1 MTTGSKPNKPATMST
16 LSKTL
21 RLFLDSIGR
30 REEYEFYLRKFQAER
45 SVCFALVAPD
55 TPAVEQSG
63 DLMTFDL
70 QFLIR
75 LELTPLVVLAGGD
88 AIQNAA
94 SLSAY
99 GDYALL
105 KDLDLTSPDS
115 AWREALQACYAKE
128 QIPIWISPGLP
139 LGQTVQQLCPRIARR
154 IHLLRVRGM
163 LQGTDHEK
171 IFYHCTRRDN
181 PHILDP
187 QDIPVVRLAE
197 SWLSH
202 DPQLHISIASPLHL
216 LQEMF
221 TVRGMGSIV
230 RPGSVIEHHTGL
242 EGVDLPRL
250 SKLMTEAFGKTL
262 RSTASLRAACD
273 LYLETR
279 YRGAAVLEAHPS
291 GKYLS
296 KFAVGTQA
304 RGEGLAQELWD
315 QACAPQPAL
324 FWRSRAENPVNQWYE
339 RHASGHHTEGVWTVF
354 WKGVHAGKLPEIIA
368 YCLERESDFME
379 SRPRG

>member
-1 MTTGSKPNKPATMST
+1 MST

-75 LELTPLVVLAGGD
+75 LDLTPLVVLAGDD
-88 AIQNAA
+88 ALQNAA

-99 GDYALL
+99 GDYAVLR
-105 KDLDLTSPDS
+105 KLDLTASDTE
-115 AWREALQACYAKE
+115 WRERLQVCYAKE
-128 QIPIWISPGLP
+128 QIPIWLNPQST
-139 LGQTVQQLCPRIARR
+139 LGETVQELSPRIARR

-163 LQGTDHEK
+163 LRASDSEK
-171 IFYHCTRRDN
+171 IFYHYTRRDN
-181 PHILDP
+181 AHQLDP
-187 QDIPVVRLAE
+187 QDAEVVRLAE
-197 SWLSH
+197 GWLTAN
-202 DPQLHISIASPLHL
+202 PQLHISIASPLHL

-221 TVRGMGSIV
+221 TVRGMGSII
-230 RPGSVIEHHTGL
+230 RPGSVIEHHRTL
-242 EGVDLPRL
+242 EAVDLTRL
-250 SKLMTEAFGKTL
+250 SKLMTEAFGKPL
-262 RSTASLRAACD
+262 RSEDSLRAACD

-279 YRGAAVLEAHPS
+279 CRGAVVLEAHPA

-296 KFAVGTQA
+296 KFAVGTEA

-324 FWRSRAENPVNQWYE
+324 FWRSRANNPVNQWYE
-339 RHASGHHTEGVWTVF
+339 RHASGHHTEGRWTVF
-354 WKGVHAGKLPEIIA
+354 WKGVTADQLPEIIR
-368 YCLERESDFME
+368 YCLEREPDFRE
-379 SRPRG
+379 SYDLNEN

>member
-1 MTTGSKPNKPATMST
+1 MST

-55 TPAVEQSG
+55 TAAVEQSG

-75 LELTPLVVLAGGD
+75 LDLTPLVVLAGED

-99 GDYALL
+99 GDYAVL
-105 KDLDLTSPDS
+105 KDLALDAPDDV
-115 AWREALQACYAKE
+115 WREKLRACYIKE
-128 QIPIWISPGLP
+128 QIPIWLNPRAT
-139 LGQTVQQLCPRIARR
+139 LGDTIHELCPRIARR

-163 LQGTDHEK
+163 LHGLDNEK
-171 IFYHCTRRDN
+171 IFYHYTRRTN
-181 PHILDP
+181 PHQLDP
-187 QDIPVVRLAE
+187 QDLDLIPLAE
-197 SWLSH
+197 AWLSH
-202 DPQLHISIASPLHL
+202 DPQLHISVASPLHL

-221 TVRGMGSIV
+221 TVRGMGSII
-230 RPGSVIEHHTGL
+230 RPGSVIEHHASTAPI
-242 EGVDLPRL
+242 DLSRL
-250 SKLMTEAFGKTL
+250 SRLITEAFGKAL
-262 RSTASLRAACD
+262 RSTDSLNAASD
-273 LYLETR
+273 IYLETR
-279 YRGAAVLEAHPS
+279 YRGAVVLEAHPA

-296 KFAVGTQA
+296 KFAVGTEA

-315 QACAPQPAL
+315 QACEPQPSL
-324 FWRSRAENPVNQWYE
+324 FWRSRTNNPVNQWYE
-339 RHASGHHTEGVWTVF
+339 RHAKGHHAEGPWTVF
-354 WKGVHAGKLPEIIA
+354 WKGVSADQLPEIIR
-368 YCLERESDFME
+368 YCLEREPDFLE
-379 SRPRG
+379 

>member
-1 MTTGSKPNKPATMST
+1 MST

-75 LELTPLVVLAGGD
+75 LDLTPLVVLAGED
-88 AIQNAA
+88 AVQNAA

-105 KDLDLTSPDS
+105 KDLDLNASDT

-128 QIPIWISPGLP
+128 QIPIWLRPQAS
-139 LGQTVQQLCPRIARR
+139 LGETIQDLCPRIARR

-163 LQGTDHEK
+163 LHGANNDK
-171 IFYHCTRRDN
+171 IFYHYTRRAN
-181 PHILDP
+181 PHVLDP
-187 QDIPVVRLAE
+187 QDSEVIRLAE
-197 SWLSH
+197 AWLAH

-230 RPGSVIEHHTGL
+230 RPGSVIEHHRAL
-242 EGVDLPRL
+242 DAVDLTRL
-250 SKLMTEAFGKTL
+250 SKLITEAFGKPL
-262 RSTASLRAACD
+262 RSADSLMAACD

-279 YRGAAVLEAHPS
+279 YRGAVLLESHPA

-296 KFAVGTQA
+296 KFAVGTEA

-315 QACAPQPAL
+315 EACAPQPAL
-324 FWRSRAENPVNQWYE
+324 FWRSRADNPVNQWYE
-339 RHASGHHTEGVWTVF
+339 RHASGHHTEGRWTVF
-354 WKGVHAGKLPEIIA
+354 WKGVRAVQLPELIT
-368 YCLERESDFME
+368 YCLERVPDFKE
-379 SRPRG
+379 EEP

>member
-1 MTTGSKPNKPATMST
+1 MST

-30 REEYEFYLRKFQAER
+30 REEYEFYLRKFQSER

-75 LELTPLVVLAGGD
+75 LDLTPLVVLAGED

-99 GDYALL
+99 GDYAVL
-105 KDLDLTSPDS
+105 KDLHLNASDRE
-115 AWREALQACYAKE
+115 WREQLEACYAKE
-128 QIPIWISPGLP
+128 QIPIWLAPHAD
-139 LGQTVQQLCPRIARR
+139 LGDTVRKLCPRIARR

-163 LQGTDHEK
+163 LHGADNEK
-171 IFYHCTRRDN
+171 IFYHYTRREN
-181 PHILDP
+181 PHQLDP
-187 QDIPVVRLAE
+187 QDREVIRLAE
-197 SWLSH
+197 TWLSH
-202 DPQLHISIASPLHL
+202 DLQLHISVASPLHL

-221 TVRGMGSIV
+221 TVRGMGSII
-230 RPGSVIEHHTGL
+230 RPGSVIEHHRTL
-242 EGVDLPRL
+242 NSVDIPLL
-250 SKLMTEAFGKTL
+250 SKLITEAFGKPL
-262 RSTASLRAACD
+262 RSEQSLLAACD
-273 LYLETR
+273 LYVESR
-279 YRGAAVLEAHPS
+279 YRGAVVLESHPA

-296 KFAVGTQA
+296 KFAVGTEA

-315 QACAPQPAL
+315 QACEPQPAL
-324 FWRSRAENPVNQWYE
+324 FWRSRANNPVNQWYE
-339 RHASGHHTEGVWTVF
+339 RHASGHHTEDRWTVF
-354 WKGVHAGKLPEIIA
+354 WKGVRAPQLPEIIA
-368 YCLERESDFME
+368 YCLERAPDFRE
-379 SRPRG
+379 